1 MTFIF
6 ISILISMITS
16 HYLLIWIKPHLTKN
30 NLDIPNNRSS
40 HQVPKPKSGGIAF
53 IISSLLGLIID
64 FFTNGLNPTIITI
77 LISYPLSFLG
87 FLDDKFNIKIHYRF
101 TIQILFSVLIIS
113 FSPIN
118 LSNFFVPLIILSIVS
133 IINFINFMDG
143 IDGLVSGC
151 LLIYLVTQNIISGGS
166 ISSWYLIGGL
176 LTFLVWNWY
185 PAKIF
190 MGDTGSLFLGGIYA
204 GMALESKSLSASFF
218 SILISFPL
226 LIDAFTCVIRRW
238 KSKQNIFLAHRSHLY
253 QRLHQAGWSQSK
265 VSLLYIFGTLLNA
278 LAYLLVG
285 IKGIIFTSLIEL
297 FIGVILDKYF
307 AKSFSIVIE
316 ETLN

>member
-6 ISILISMITS
+6 ISILISMIIS
-16 HYLLIWIKPHLTKN
+16 HYLLIWIKPYLTKN

-118 LSNFFVPLIILSIVS
+118 LSNF
-133 IINFINFMDG
+133 
-143 IDGLVSGC
+143 
-151 LLIYLVTQNIISGGS
+151 
-166 ISSWYLIGGL
+166 
-176 LTFLVWNWY
+176 
-185 PAKIF
+185 
-190 MGDTGSLFLGGIYA
+190 LFL
-204 GMALESKSLSASFF
+204 
-218 SILISFPL
+218 
-226 LIDAFTCVIRRW
+226 
-238 KSKQNIFLAHRSHLY
+238 
-253 QRLHQAGWSQSK
+253 
-265 VSLLYIFGTLLNA
+265 
-278 LAYLLVG
+278 
-285 IKGIIFTSLIEL
+285 
-297 FIGVILDKYF
+297 
-307 AKSFSIVIE
+307 
-316 ETLN
+316 